1 MGITST
7 PAEALEGIISEQK
20 AMPDNIAQGLK
31 MILRVS
37 AGMWMNLQ
45 RAYDQAIKSE

>member
-1 MGITST
+1 VGINPT
-7 PAEALEGIISEQK
+7 PPEALEGIISEQK
-20 AMPDNIAQGLK
+20 AMTDNIAQRLE
-31 MILRVS
+31 MILGVS